1 MASRLRGND
10 KRRYG
15 NESVGIWVGNSSL
28 RKLAPYSR
36 EMVAKGTPEKVA
48 KNARSF
54 TGRYLAPLLGMEAVT
69 AE

>member
-1 MASRLRGND
+1 
-10 KRRYG
+10 
-15 NESVGIWVGNSSL
+15 
-28 RKLAPYSR
+28 
-36 EMVAKGTPEKVA
+36 MVAKGTPEKVA